1 MFNKKEKV
9 IIKIEGM
16 KCEHCAKKVEEVLLK
31 NKNVKKVKVFLEEKE
46 ALITFNGEL
55 DKESIIHD
63 IEELDYKVLGFK
75 EA

>member
-55 DKESIIHD
+55 DKESIIHG

-75 EA
+75 EV

>member
-75 EA
+75 EV

>member
-46 ALITFNGEL
+46 ALLTFNGEL

-75 EA
+75 EV